1 MEQTNDRTF
10 LETEPVGKL
19 LLKLA
24 LPTVAAQLIN
34 MMYNIVDRMY
44 IGHIASVG
52 DLALAGVGVCGPIL
66 TMIGAFSSLIGVGGA
81 PLLGVQGAVVKAHGS
96 SNAHAFSCAIGQA
109 IKMVNGHVVEIIE
122 KGVAKMN
129 SQDAQ

>member
-1 MEQTNDRTF
+1 
-10 LETEPVGKL
+10 
-19 LLKLA
+19 
-24 LPTVAAQLIN
+24 
-34 MMYNIVDRMY
+34 MMD
-44 IGHIASVG
+44 SEE
-52 DLALAGVGVCGPIL
+52 
-66 TMIGAFSSLIGVGGA
+66 VGGA

-96 SNAHAFSCAIGQA
+96 SNAHAFSCAIDQA